1 MMMWVGL
8 LALLE
13 RALAATDR
21 GADFEGLVADATAN
35 EGDNGSVAGREGLIC
50 TGEVPEAK
58 IVLVN
63 GVDFEETGTT
73 ELYAGG
79 TYYFLYYIDHSIAAA
94 GEEMIMNDM
103 VYVADRELVARLD
116 CEKGVRAFSRG
127 PCQPIHI
134 DGHVWDVDS
143 MRFHSLTGT
152 IYESLSGGADAFQV
166 WWELL

>member
-21 GADFEGLVADATAN
+21 GAEFEGLVTNATAN
-35 EGDNGSVAGREGLIC
+35 DGDNAGYDLSC

-127 PCQPIHI
+127 SCQPIHI
-134 DGHVWDVDS
+134 DGQIWDVDS